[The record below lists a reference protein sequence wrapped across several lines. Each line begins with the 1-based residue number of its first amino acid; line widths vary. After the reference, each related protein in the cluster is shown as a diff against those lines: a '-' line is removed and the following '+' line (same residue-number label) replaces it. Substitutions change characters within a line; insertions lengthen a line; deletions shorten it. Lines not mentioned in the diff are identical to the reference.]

1 MKFNTNSK
9 LNNFSFKNTNENFN
23 LNPVYM
29 LKEKYLKELDEQY
42 NNLNFNK
49 KTEKFR
55 LLKMI
60 KKI

>member
-1 MKFNTNSK
+1 
-9 LNNFSFKNTNENFN
+9 
-23 LNPVYM
+23 M